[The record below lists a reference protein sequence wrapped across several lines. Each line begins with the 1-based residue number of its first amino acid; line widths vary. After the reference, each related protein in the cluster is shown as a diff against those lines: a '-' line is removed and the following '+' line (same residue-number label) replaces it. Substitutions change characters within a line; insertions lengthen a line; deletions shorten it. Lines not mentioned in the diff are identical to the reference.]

1 MLAAFTFKIPV
12 LIRGE
17 SNLLPALPPWKSA
30 LKRIVLRNLFC
41 RTSAFLAIG
50 RYNADFYRAYGVP
63 QEKIYLIPYAVNN
76 DFFLSQADKLA
87 NCKGELKRELG
98 IAPDLP
104 VVLYSG
110 KLIKKKHPSDL
121 LRAFEYVSKTQKA
134 VLVYVGAGSLEPELK
149 QYAEARHLPVVF
161 AGFRNQTELP
171 KWFAIAD
178 VFALPSGEEP
188 WGLVVNEA
196 MCFSLPV
203 VASDQV
209 GATGDLVRGGVNGFV
224 FRTGDARSL
233 SEHLQLLLSDP
244 VLRARFGQKS
254 REIIEYWSYREN
266 VNGILTCLE
275 HLAGAKQEA

>member
-1 MLAAFTFKIPV
+1 M
-12 LIRGE
+12 
-17 SNLLPALPPWKSA
+17 
-30 LKRIVLRNLFC
+30 
-41 RTSAFLAIG
+41 
-50 RYNADFYRAYGVP
+50 
-63 QEKIYLIPYAVNN
+63 
-76 DFFLSQADKLA
+76 
-87 NCKGELKRELG
+87 
-98 IAPDLP
+98 P

-110 KLIKKKHPSDL
+110 KLINKKRPSDL

-134 VLVYVGAGSLEPELK
+134 VLVYVGAGSLEPDLK
-149 QYAEARHLPVVF
+149 QYAETKHLPVVF

-224 FRTGDARSL
+224 FPTGDARSL

-244 VLRARFGQKS
+244 ALRARFGQKS
-254 REIIEYWSYREN
+254 RKIIEHWSYREN
-266 VNGILTCLE
+266 VNGILSCLE
-275 HLAGAKQEA
+275 HLANARQEA